1 MVKKRFTVF
10 LLILSLLFAF
20 FSVSISAEENEKR
33 YYSALLVGLDD
44 AANNTD
50 VISMLVYDCVDNIIN
65 ILQLPRDTLYKSD
78 DGICKL
84 NSLYARSLNNK
95 NDERKALSDFS
106 KIIND
111 ILQIKSDF
119 NLSFT
124 TRAFVE
130 LIDSIGG
137 IYVYLPRDLYQIIGK
152 DLTFTKEGDNH
163 FCGSEALRFV
173 RYRKNY
179 KGGDIQRLN
188 TQKIF
193 FEGLFRTLKSRTNL
207 FDLLFTCSK
216 NRGVVLD
223 YSFKNVIPLLNDM
236 SKIPYA
242 KLNVQTMPGNAV
254 IIDKTSYYV
263 LERDK
268 CFVVLKS
275 VFADKT
281 VIFDPKKKTDYSLS

>member
-1 MVKKRFTVF
+1 MVKKRVTAF

-50 VISMLVYDCVDNIIN
+50 VIAMLVLDCVENVIN
-65 ILQLPRDTLYKSD
+65 ILQLPRDTLYKCD

-84 NSLYARSLNNK
+84 NSLYVRSLNNK
-95 NDERKALSDFS
+95 NDERKALRDFS
-106 KIIND
+106 KTITE
-111 ILQIKSDF
+111 ILQIKSD
-119 NLSFT
+119 LSLAIT
-124 TRAFVE
+124 TKAFVE
-130 LIDSIGG
+130 IIDSIGG
-137 IYVYLPRDLYQIIGK
+137 IDVYLPRDLCQIIEK
-152 DLTFTKEGDNH
+152 DLDFVKDGNNH
-163 FCGSEALRFV
+163 FCGNEALSFV

-242 KLNVQTMPGNAV
+242 KLNVQTMPGNPV